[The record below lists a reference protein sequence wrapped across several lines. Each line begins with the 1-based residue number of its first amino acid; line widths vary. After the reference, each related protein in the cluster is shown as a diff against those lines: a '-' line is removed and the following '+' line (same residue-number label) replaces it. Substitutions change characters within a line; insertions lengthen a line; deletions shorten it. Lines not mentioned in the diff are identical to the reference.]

1 MSVWKRLQRVG
12 KRASKYQFT
21 ASYKEMMVECTK
33 KWQPHKLCIVWTR
46 RSRRRST
53 QVLTWEPTIQ
63 NPYKGLVTWTVPENI
78 EITVTLFRESRQ
90 DEFED
95 KDWTFV
101 IEDISKSGRR
111 KVLASKSINMKD
123 FASFV
128 PTQTEVKVKMK
139 PATKKIVSAYI
150 HLTLS
155 CVFVREGKATDEDMQ
170 SVASLMSLGKPSDIG
185 NIDDFLEEDEA
196 DKEDNTAKFSELA
209 AKLAAIER
217 DADDDDF
224 GQLDASGSSQNN
236 TTSSLNPFDQS
247 SFGDLSKNSN
257 ESLEAK
263 PQNPFDNSSDSTNP
277 FGDDGGDETG
287 NDRGKN
293 NDPTCIFEKVGEM
306 KTSISDGTRK
316 KAMTLDNFRRGSGDF
331 KMSPSGSPKHGSPKN
346 SPKSRGKSLTLKAF
360 PPSSEPKKIERKSSP
375 RPIYQGT
382 PPSTPP
388 EEKDVPLIVRPITPP
403 DEIEA
408 ASRPLARKRGSD
420 KVDLASDEAK
430 DAGQEKEEDAANLG
444 NRNALEPLD
453 LNKSDLGQQKKAT
466 PSQDLLEWCKEVT
479 KGYKGVKVTNMT
491 TSWRNGLAF
500 CAIVHHFSPSLID
513 FDTLSPHDIKGNNK
527 KAFDAAA
534 RCGVPKVIEPS
545 DMVLL
550 TVPDKLSV
558 MTYLYQ
564 LRSYFTGQTLEVQQI
579 GKNTKESTYMIGDF
593 DSDLNSK
600 ISKEMYGKEI
610 PLERRNERNV
620 LKKEKSD
627 SDISAKSRS
636 SSEEPSIPTSAS
648 FTISKD
654 RGVSLLKENAQP
666 DGSRKMKA
674 LMTRKQ
680 LMNPFDSDEEEL
692 PSPYN
697 DIVQS
702 SQSLNASSEEKLS
715 DRSPRSDESSKAARK
730 EERRKLREERRKQ
743 EQQDQD
749 QTSEADRN
757 IAISPTRSTPDRR
770 TPTSPVTP
778 SSPDSASGDQ
788 PESDKYDEELEDVDN
803 VDSMDVDMFDD
814 LSDASCDNMLIS
826 GDAVSN
832 DTEKLP
838 GTDKTPV
845 IGVVPNI
852 ASSQQEETSMDFTS
866 VPHSDYGGDGVVCDT
881 PELVHEEEK
890 PRSRHEELKERAR
903 LLLEQA
909 RRDAALKGASMVTP
923 DTPTAGGPV
932 QKFSGAEKDEERQKH
947 LRERA
952 RKLIAEARAGVGKP
966 EDTSPT
972 LSEDGRPRSATDTN
986 LPSRDFKFYKYKRNK
1001 ADGKESPS
1009 TGEKTNVRLKKIM
1022 LSRPTL
1028 ATALATTATK
1038 LGSKDT
1044 DLRDMAAAQEDN
1056 PTGRP
1061 KSLSIGSESQQ
1072 KRQSLTSPKD
1082 RKTIHVD
1089 QFLDSDGENDG
1100 SSDSETDDVLI
1111 PKVQSPDDP
1120 LLDTSQY
1127 VNSEMSALEREQKQI
1142 DETADILERELRSA
1156 MNDGRKED
1164 EERLMQEWFVLVNKK
1179 NALIRRQMQL
1189 NILEKE
1195 DDLERRFDL
1204 LNRELRQMMTIEDWQ
1219 KTEAQKKREKLLLE
1233 ELVAIV
1239 NKRDELVQH
1248 LDNQERA
1255 IEDDEELERR
1265 VNQGNL
1271 VKPEKERCA
1280 IQ

>member
-420 KVDLASDEAK
+420 KVDLARFLFVSESAEADEAEDDEAK

-788 PESDKYDEELEDVDN
+788 
-803 VDSMDVDMFDD
+803 
-814 LSDASCDNMLIS
+814 
-826 GDAVSN
+826 
-832 DTEKLP
+832 
-838 GTDKTPV
+838 
-845 IGVVPNI
+845 
-852 ASSQQEETSMDFTS
+852 
-866 VPHSDYGGDGVVCDT
+866 
-881 PELVHEEEK
+881 K